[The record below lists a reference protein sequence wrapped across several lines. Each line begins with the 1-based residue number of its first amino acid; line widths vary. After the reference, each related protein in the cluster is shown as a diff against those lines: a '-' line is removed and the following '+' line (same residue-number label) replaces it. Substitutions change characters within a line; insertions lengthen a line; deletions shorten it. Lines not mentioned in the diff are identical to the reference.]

1 MSPAKAGTYSPLHQC
16 LGMYMGVWDRVSTP
30 FILSQLLFG
39 NKEDVSSS
47 GMDMGIVIV
56 FRTQFIQNLD

>member
-1 MSPAKAGTYSPLHQC
+1 
-16 LGMYMGVWDRVSTP
+16 MYMEVWDRVSTP

-47 GMDMGIVIV
+47 GMDMDIVIV